1 MRYTYDV
8 VDRLGNTVEAGF
20 ANRDEAYEYCLV
32 KELTDYTIVEQA
44 HYTVKGL
51 GRDPDLH

>member
-8 VDRLGNTVEAGF
+8 TDTKGTVIEAGF
-20 ANRDEAYEYCLV
+20 ANREEAYEYCLV
-32 KELTDYTIVEQA
+32 KELVDYTIVERQ